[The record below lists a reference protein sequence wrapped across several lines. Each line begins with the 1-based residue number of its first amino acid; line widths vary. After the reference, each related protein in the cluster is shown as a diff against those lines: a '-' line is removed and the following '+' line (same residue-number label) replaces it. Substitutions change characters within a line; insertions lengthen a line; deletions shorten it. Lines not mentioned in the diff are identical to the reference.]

1 MRGLAFL
8 PQYFINKP
16 MGIGFIGA
24 GKVATAFGRYLHGH
38 GVAVSGYFDRHA
50 EKIQRASA
58 VTLSRAFPDAVTL
71 ASQSDIILITTR
83 DDQIA
88 DACSSLS
95 RQKKIAPHHLVGHM
109 SGAHSARILA
119 DAQRQGAAVF
129 SLHPLQ
135 AFADEDKALAELP
148 HTVFSLEGEAE
159 RLQPI
164 RQILEQ
170 TGNRY
175 FSISSEN
182 KSLYH
187 LSACILSNYLVTLM
201 DTGLA
206 ALGQSGIDP
215 EQGFQAMRPLIEG
228 TLSNIARMG
237 TAKALTGP
245 IIRGDA
251 GTIRRHLQAL
261 KNSGLADI
269 ESLYRQMGL
278 QTVRLASRT
287 ALSSADAAAVCQL
300 LENE

>member
-1 MRGLAFL
+1 
-8 PQYFINKP
+8 

-24 GKVATAFGRYLHGH
+24 GKVGTAFGRFLHDH
-38 GVAVSGYFDRHA
+38 GVAISGYYDRHA

-58 VTLSRAFPDAVTL
+58 VTGSRAFPDAAML
-71 ASQSDIILITTR
+71 ASRSDIILITTR

-88 DACSSLS
+88 DVCSGLCK
-95 RQKKIAPHHLVGHM
+95 QKKITPRHLVGHM
-109 SGAHSARILA
+109 SGAHSSRILD
-119 DAQRQGAAVF
+119 DAQRLGATVF

-135 AFADEDKALAELP
+135 AFADENKALAELP
-148 HTVFSLEGEAE
+148 DTFFSLEGEAE

-164 RQILEQ
+164 RQILAQ

-175 FSISSEN
+175 FSISSQN

-206 ALGQSGIDP
+206 ALGISGIDP

-237 TAKALTGP
+237 TSRALTGP

-251 GTIRRHLQAL
+251 GTILRHLQTL
-261 KNSGLADI
+261 NRSGLEDI

-278 QTVRLASRT
+278 HTVKLASRT
-287 ALSSADAAAVCQL
+287 VLSPEDAAAMRRL
-300 LENE
+300 LENK

>member
-1 MRGLAFL
+1 
-8 PQYFINKP
+8 

-24 GKVATAFGRYLHGH
+24 GKVGTAFGRFLHDH
-38 GVAVSGYFDRHA
+38 GVAISGYYDRHA

-58 VTLSRAFPDAVTL
+58 VTGSRAFPDAAML
-71 ASQSDIILITTR
+71 ASRSDIILITTR

-88 DACSSLS
+88 DVCSGLCQ
-95 RQKKIAPHHLVGHM
+95 QKKITPRHLVGHM
-109 SGAHSARILA
+109 SGAHSSRILD
-119 DAQRQGAAVF
+119 DAQRLGATVF

-135 AFADEDKALAELP
+135 AFADENKALAELP
-148 HTVFSLEGEAE
+148 DTFFSLEGEAE

-164 RQILEQ
+164 RQILAQ

-175 FSISSEN
+175 FSISSQN

-206 ALGQSGIDP
+206 ALGISGIDP

-237 TAKALTGP
+237 TSRALTGP

-251 GTIRRHLQAL
+251 GTILRHLQTL
-261 KNSGLADI
+261 NRSGLEDI

-278 QTVRLASRT
+278 HTVKLASRT
-287 ALSSADAAAVCQL
+287 VLSPEDAAAMRRL
-300 LENE
+300 LENK